1 MENKTEQNCL
11 ISVIVPAYNILDC
24 LERCVNSICAQTW
37 KNLEILLV
45 DDGSTDGTGKLCDL
59 LAEKDDRIRVFH
71 KPNGGSSSARNLGI
85 SMAKGKWIGFVDS
98 DDWIEPQMYERLYEA
113 ATAAG
118 TSIAQASRDEI
129 DEDYHKRPDVCTP
142 PEQGVTCTAEDFLK
156 TLLLHQG
163 DCSFCTKL
171 IKKSLFEGH
180 RFPEGKLNE
189 DFRLLVELLCEGER
203 VRILPEQLYHVVY
216 RIGSNT
222 RRKDKND
229 FSRVFEDIVENAD
242 YMEQLTRERYPEL
255 REYAVRFALVQ
266 RLDYLLH
273 IPVGRMV
280 DTDVFYKSV
289 KQYLR
294 GHFSDTRKN
303 PLLDKKSR
311 TYLTLLTIA
320 PKTVRRVHGWTMK
333 LRGVG

>member
-1 MENKTEQNCL
+1 MIKRMISLISASLLMVGLLAGCGNEKEPSQPSAEQAQPQQTEEAQPSTEQ
-11 ISVIVPAYNILDC
+11 
-24 LERCVNSICAQTW
+24 
-37 KNLEILLV
+37 
-45 DDGSTDGTGKLCDL
+45 
-59 LAEKDDRIRVFH
+59 
-71 KPNGGSSSARNLGI
+71 
-85 SMAKGKWIGFVDS
+85 
-98 DDWIEPQMYERLYEA
+98 PQ
-113 ATAAG
+113 
-118 TSIAQASRDEI
+118 AQAGI
-129 DEDYHKRPDVCTP
+129 FQTM
-142 PEQGVTCTAEDFLK
+142 QMTDFD
-156 TLLLHQG
+156 G
-163 DCSFCTKL
+163 NEVD
-171 IKKSLFEGH
+171 KSLFEGH

-203 VRILPEQLYHVVY
+203 VRILPEQLYHVFY

-333 LRGVG
+333 LRGVE